1 MHGLTDGHGCTD
13 GGTNGCV
20 YSMYIYN
27 SIPIIHTALQI
38 RAGQWSIT
46 AKLWLLA
53 SHIYNVLII
62 VTSSFSK
69 KSFFIIFRSSRTSS
83 KQVLLEILQY
93 LRKTSLLESL
103 FNKVAGLTARNFI
116 FFYFFIFLF
125 FFNWDSLHARLNS
138 HYKAW
143 SYKKKKHKKIK
154 AYRKSL

>member
-1 MHGLTDGHGCTD
+1 MDGWMHGCMDRQMDLYNNIHIHGIYTIYAQYTCTDNIQYRHKVYMHGLTDGHGCTD

-38 RAGQWSIT
+38 RTGQWSIT

-69 KSFFIIFRSSRTSS
+69 KSFSIIFRSSRT
-83 KQVLLEILQY
+83 QVFF
-93 LRKTSLLESL
+93 KTG
-103 FNKVAGLTARNFI
+103 VIRNFAI
-116 FFYFFIFLF
+116 FKENISFGVSFQ
-125 FFNWDSLHARLNS
+125 
-138 HYKAW
+138 
-143 SYKKKKHKKIK
+143 
-154 AYRKSL
+154 